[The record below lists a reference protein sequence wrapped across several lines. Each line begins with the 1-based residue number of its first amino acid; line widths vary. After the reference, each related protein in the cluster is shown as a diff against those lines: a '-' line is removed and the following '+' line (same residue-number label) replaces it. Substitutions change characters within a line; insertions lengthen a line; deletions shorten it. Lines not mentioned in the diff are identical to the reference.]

1 MVSPLVTSVRY
12 CITGGHIDYRMG
24 LEASLDAFNARD
36 WESDTVPEDGPLRM
50 AVIGLG
56 EFARN
61 RALPAIE
68 QTTQCETTVVVSSSP
83 EKAQTVATEF
93 EAEHILDYE
102 EFHTGRMSDAYDAVY
117 IATPPAFHLEYAETA
132 AEHGKHV
139 LCEKPMEVTV
149 ERAEEMVRVCEDA
162 GVTLMIA
169 YRIQAE
175 PAVRRLRKLIQV
187 GFIGDP
193 VYLHGQF
200 SAAVFDD
207 DSVEDVWRV
216 DPDVAGGGALMDL
229 GIYPLNTSRFLL
241 GTDPIA
247 VEATTASVHDE
258 FAGVDEHVSLQVSFS
273 ESVTGSFSA
282 SFTAHRDSR
291 LQVVG
296 TEGHVLIESA
306 FGSLAT
312 REVTL
317 ERGDLYT
324 ELTGPSTNEVVEE
337 FEYFATK
344 VLTGEEPGPNG
355 SHGLT
360 DLEVMTG
367 AYESAETDSRVRL
380 R

>member
-1 MVSPLVTSVRY
+1 ME
-12 CITGGHIDYRMG
+12 
-24 LEASLDAFNARD
+24 LEAYLDEFTARD
-36 WESDTVPEDGPLRM
+36 WKPETEPEDGPLRM

-61 RALPAIE
+61 RTLPAIE
-68 QTTQCETTVVVSSSP
+68 QTIHCETTVVVSSSP
-83 EKAQTVATEF
+83 EKAQTVATQF
-93 EAEHILDYE
+93 QAKHILDYE

-117 IATPPAFHLEYAETA
+117 IATPPAFHLEYVETA

-149 ERAEEMVRVCEDA
+149 ERAEQMIRVCEDA
-162 GVTLMIA
+162 GVRLMIA
-169 YRIQAE
+169 YRMQAE
-175 PAVRRLRKLIQV
+175 PAVRRLRELIRD

-200 SAAVFDD
+200 SSAVFDD
-207 DSVEDVWRV
+207 DSAEDVWRV

-229 GIYPLNTSRFLL
+229 GIYPLNTSRFFL
-241 GTDPIA
+241 GADPVA
-247 VEATTASVHDE
+247 VQATTASVHDA
-258 FAGVDEHVSLQVSFS
+258 FAGVDEHVNLQVSFPG
-273 ESVTGSFSA
+273 SVIGSFSA

-296 TEGHVLIESA
+296 TMGHILIESA

-312 REVTL
+312 RDITI
-317 ERGDLYT
+317 ERGDMHT
-324 ELTGPSTNEVVEE
+324 ELTGPSVNEVVEE
-337 FEYFATK
+337 FDYFATK
-344 VLTGEEPGPNG
+344 VLTGEELEPNG

-367 AYESAETDSRVRL
+367 AYESAETDSWVTL

>member
-1 MVSPLVTSVRY
+1 ME
-12 CITGGHIDYRMG
+12 
-24 LEASLDAFNARD
+24 LEAYLDGFNRRD
-36 WESDTVPEDGPLRM
+36 WEPETGPKDGPLRV

-68 QTTQCETTVVVSSSP
+68 QTAHCETTVVVSSSP
-83 EKAQTVATEF
+83 EKSQMVATEF

-102 EFHTGRMSDAYDAVY
+102 EFHAGRMSDAYDIVY

-149 ERAEEMVRVCEDA
+149 ERAEQMVRVCKDA
-162 GVTLMIA
+162 GVRLMIA

-175 PAVRRLRKLIQV
+175 PAVRRLRELIQD
-187 GFIGDP
+187 GFIGEP

-200 SAAVFDD
+200 SSAVFDD
-207 DSVEDVWRV
+207 DSEEDVWRV

-241 GTDPIA
+241 GADPVA
-247 VEATTASVHDE
+247 VQATTTSVHDE
-258 FAGVDEHVSLQVSFS
+258 FAGVDEHVSLQVSFPG
-273 ESVTGSFSA
+273 SVTGSFSA

-296 TEGHVLIESA
+296 TEGYVLLESA

-312 REVTL
+312 RDITI
-317 ERGDLYT
+317 ERGDMHT
-324 ELTGPSTNEVVEE
+324 ELTGPSVNEVVEE

-344 VLTGEEPGPNG
+344 VLTGEELKPNG

-367 AYESAETDSRVRL
+367 AYKSAETDSWVTL